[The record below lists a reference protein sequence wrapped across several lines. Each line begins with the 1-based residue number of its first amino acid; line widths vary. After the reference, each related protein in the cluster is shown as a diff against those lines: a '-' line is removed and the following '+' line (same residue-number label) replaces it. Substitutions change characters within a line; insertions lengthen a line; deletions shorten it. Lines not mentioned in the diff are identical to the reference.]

1 MSQGSI
7 ARTTSFRL
15 AILYLALFLVCYLG
29 VNLVA
34 YNMVASHLSQRL
46 DSHVMER
53 FREIQTAFDK
63 RGLAGASAMIENHG
77 PAIRGQETIY
87 SLRAPDGTLLA
98 GNIDITD
105 ASPGFSTLDASNHN
119 AIPVNYRLYR
129 NALGPAELI
138 IGVSYDDTNSL
149 RSIAL
154 TSFGWATA
162 ILLATGLGGG
172 AFLALRTRKRI
183 AALSAVMR
191 EVASGKLS
199 TRLPVSSRMDDID
212 ALAEEVNVSLAY
224 LEASVNAMRQVTTD
238 IAHDL
243 KTPISRLF
251 LLLEAA
257 AQASTLSAAHP
268 LIQTALTDIRAITA
282 TFDALL
288 RISQIEAG
296 VQRQRFRRINV
307 NELLQDVFEV
317 YADIAGNNDRH
328 IRLAMERGGQTML
341 RGDPDLLRQML
352 ANLVQNAISHTPPGS
367 QIEIGS
373 ETQKGEVVVVVK
385 DNGPGIPVEERL
397 NVLKRFYRLDKSR
410 RTEGSGLGLSM
421 VKAISDLHGATLHLA
436 DNKPGLA
443 VHIRFPKP
451 GDSLWKN
458 PPAEVRYAGG

>member
-1 MSQGSI
+1 MFQGNI

-15 AILYLALFLVCYLG
+15 SILYVTLFLVCYLG

-34 YNMVASHLSQRL
+34 YKMVASHLSQRL

-87 SLRAPDGTLLA
+87 SLRGPDGALLA
-98 GNIDITD
+98 GNVDITD
-105 ASPGFSTLDASNHN
+105 VAPGFSTLDASNHS

-138 IGVSYDDTNSL
+138 IGVSYNDTNSL

-162 ILLATGLGGG
+162 IALATGLGGG
-172 AFLALRTRKRI
+172 AFLAMRTRKRI

-212 ALAEEVNVSLAY
+212 ALSE
-224 LEASVNAMRQVTTD
+224 
-238 IAHDL
+238 
-243 KTPISRLF
+243 
-251 LLLEAA
+251 
-257 AQASTLSAAHP
+257 
-268 LIQTALTDIRAITA
+268 
-282 TFDALL
+282 
-288 RISQIEAG
+288 G

-307 NELLQDVFEV
+307 HDLLQDVFEV
-317 YADIAGNNDRH
+317 YAEIAGNKGSQV
-328 IRLAMERGGQTML
+328 RLAMERGGQTML

-352 ANLVQNAISHTPPGS
+352 ANLVQNAISHTQPGS

-373 ETQKGEVVVVVK
+373 ETQRGEVVIVVK
-385 DNGPGIPVEERL
+385 DDGPGIPLEERS
-397 NVLKRFYRLDKSR
+397 NVFKRFYRLDRSR

-421 VKAISDLHGATLHLA
+421 VKAISDLHGAALHLA
-436 DNKPGLA
+436 DNRPGLA
-443 VHIRFPKP
+443 VHIRFPKL
-451 GDSLWKN
+451 GDSL
-458 PPAEVRYAGG
+458 

>member
-1 MSQGSI
+1 MFQGNI

-15 AILYLALFLVCYLG
+15 SILYVTLFLVCYLG

-34 YNMVASHLSQRL
+34 YKMVASHLSQRL

-87 SLRAPDGTLLA
+87 SLRGPDGALLA
-98 GNIDITD
+98 GNVDITD
-105 ASPGFSTLDASNHN
+105 VAPGFSTLDASNHS

-138 IGVSYDDTNSL
+138 IGVSYNDTNSL

-162 ILLATGLGGG
+162 IALATGLGGG
-172 AFLALRTRKRI
+172 AFLAMRTRKRI

-212 ALAEEVNVSLAY
+212 ALSEEVNVSLGY

-257 AQASTLSAAHP
+257 AQASTLGAARP
-268 LIQTALTDIRAITA
+268 LIQTDLTDIRAITA

-307 NELLQDVFEV
+307 HDLLQDVFEV
-317 YADIAGNNDRH
+317 YAEIAGNKGSQV
-328 IRLAMERGGQTML
+328 RLAMERGGQTML

-352 ANLVQNAISHTPPGS
+352 ANLVQNAISHTQPGS

-373 ETQKGEVVVVVK
+373 ETQRGEVVIVVK
-385 DNGPGIPVEERL
+385 DDGPGIPLEERS
-397 NVLKRFYRLDKSR
+397 NVFKRFYRLDRSR
-410 RTEGSGLGLSM
+410 RTEGSGLGLIM
-421 VKAISDLHGATLHLA
+421 VKAISHLHGAALHLA
-436 DNKPGLA
+436 DNRPGLA
-443 VHIRFPKP
+443 VHIRFPKL
-451 GDSLWKN
+451 GDSL
-458 PPAEVRYAGG
+458 